1 MKTID
6 IFGYSFSAIKLRK
19 LRAALTTLGV
29 VIGIAAI
36 VALLSITQGLQTTL
50 TNQLNQ
56 GLSANTLIV
65 TPGSGGFLSGAGGGG
80 GGGGFGGG
88 GAGGAGGN
96 GGAGGGFG
104 GGGFGGSDTSGF
116 HLYVNYTSEI
126 NALSP
131 DIQSSIA
138 IISRAGYIQ
147 SGNLNRSVTIYGVD
161 FNQYAQIYSTTFVAA
176 SGSIPTNP
184 TGTEAVVGTRVNDP
198 GQNGTLFFG
207 AGDSINVV
215 WTNAT
220 VLPPINES
228 YTATVSGV
236 LGKIGGFGI
245 GGPSDTGVYIPI
257 DQAEKFFGTDQADM
271 IIVQLKNHDSATINA
286 TSTEITKH
294 FSNQVS
300 VISATAVLSLLTSIF
315 SLLNLFLG
323 GIAAI
328 SLLVAGIGI
337 MNIMIVSL
345 IERTREIGIL
355 KALGMK
361 SRTVLTIFLGES
373 IIIGL
378 MGAIIGIVLG
388 WILANVTARI
398 LSSGVFGG
406 GGGFAITPLLTPEV
420 LVGALVF
427 GVGISVIFA
436 LYPAWRASKLKPV
449 EALRYE

>member
-6 IFGYSFSAIKLRK
+6 IFGYSFNAIKLRK

-50 TNQLNQ
+50 TGQLNQ

-65 TPGSGGFLSGAGGGG
+65 SPGSGGFLGGAGGGG
-80 GGGGFGGG
+80 A
-88 GAGGAGGN
+88 GAGG

-104 GGGFGGSDTSGF
+104 GAGGTSDNSGF
-116 HLYVNYTSEI
+116 KLYVNYTSEI
-126 NALSP
+126 NAISP
-131 DIQSSIA
+131 DIESSIA
-138 IISRAGYIQ
+138 VISRTGFIQ
-147 SGNLNRSVTIYGVD
+147 TDNLNRTVTIYGVD
-161 FNQYAQIYSTTFVAA
+161 FNQYTQLYTTTFVAA
-176 SGSIPTNP
+176 SGTIPTSP
-184 TGTEAVVGTRVNDP
+184 VDTDTVVGTRVNQP
-198 GQNGTLFFG
+198 GQNGTIFFS
-207 AGDSINVV
+207 AGDRINIT

-220 VLPPINES
+220 VLPPVNQT
-228 YTATVSGV
+228 YTADVSGV
-236 LGKIGGFGI
+236 LSKIGGFGLA
-245 GGPSDTGVYIPI
+245 GPSDTGVYIPI
-257 DQAEKFFGTDQADM
+257 DKAQSFFGTDQCDM
-271 IIVQLKNHDSATINA
+271 IIVKLKNSDNATITNVSKA
-286 TSTEITKH
+286 ITDH

-300 VISATAVLSLLTSIF
+300 VISSTAVLGLLTNIF
-315 SLLNLFLG
+315 SILQLFLG

-373 IIIGL
+373 VIIGL

-388 WILANVTARI
+388 WILANVTARV
-398 LSSGVFGG
+398 LGSGVFGG
-406 GGGFAITPLLTPEV
+406 GGGFTITPLLTPEV
-420 LVGALVF
+420 LVGALAF
-427 GVGISVIFA
+427 GVGVSVIFA

>member
-1 MKTID
+1 MKSVD

-36 VALLSITQGLQTTL
+36 VALLSITQGLQATI

-56 GLSANTLIV
+56 GLSVDTLIV
-65 TPGSGGFLSGAGGGG
+65 TAGSGGDLE
-80 GGGGFGGG
+80 GGFGA
-88 GAGGAGGN
+88 GASAGLS
-96 GGAGGGFG
+96 
-104 GGGFGGSDTSGF
+104 GGSTDTSGF
-116 HLYVNYTSEI
+116 VLRVNYTNEI

-131 DIQSSIA
+131 DIVTSVA
-138 IISRAGYIQ
+138 VISRGGYIQ
-147 SGNLNRSVTIYGVD
+147 TDNLNRTVTIYGVD
-161 FNQYAQIYSTTFVAA
+161 FNAYSQLYSTTFVAD
-176 SGSIPTNP
+176 SGTIPNSPALTD
-184 TGTEAVVGTRVNDP
+184 TVVGTRVNQP
-198 GQNGTLFFG
+198 GQNGTIYFNV
-207 AGDSINVV
+207 GDRINIT

-220 VLPPINES
+220 TLPPVNET
-228 YTATVSGV
+228 YTADVSGV
-236 LGKIGGFGI
+236 LQSIGGFGI

-257 DQAEKFFGTDQADM
+257 DQAQSFFGTDQCSM
-271 IIVQLKNHDSATINA
+271 ILVKLSNSDNATITNVSKA
-286 TSTEITKH
+286 ITDY

-300 VISATAVLSLLTSIF
+300 VTSSTAVLSTLTSIF
-315 SLLNLFLG
+315 SLLQLFLG

-373 IIIGL
+373 VIIGL
-378 MGAIIGIVLG
+378 IGAVIGIILG
-388 WILANVTARI
+388 WSLAVVVAQ
-398 LSSGVFGG
+398 LLGSGIFGG
-406 GGGFAITPLLTPEV
+406 TGGFTLTPLLTPEV
-420 LVGALVF
+420 LLGALAF
-427 GVGISVIFA
+427 GVGVSVIFA